1 MRARVPV
8 RVCVGGGGGARA
20 LVSDSMSV
28 CVFTQILL
36 YSTRANRLPD
46 D

>member
-1 MRARVPV
+1 MCARARVPV
-8 RVCVGGGGGARA
+8 SVGAGGARA